1 MGEGPRQIFRYQIQV
16 GDIEE
21 TERGESGLK
30 IMCTGESYK
39 MSYRVRAM
47 ESVRGRCIFAQTRE
61 VEREREF
68 SIWFK
73 GQTHR
78 IESKS
83 VFTISFTGYVERERE
98 CSCIILHRQE
108 IERYREQNIQRTQ
121 LRERERQIIQQGEGF
136 CSRQVDVGKNAFW
149 VVDENAG
156 SFRLVSSIFD
166 NPRRRGPKNKN
177 KRKSS

>member
-108 IERYREQNIQRTQ
+108 IERYREQNRQRTQ
-121 LRERERQIIQQGEGF
+121 LRERERDYIVGRRILQQTGR
-136 CSRQVDVGKNAFW
+136 CRQKCILGCRRKRRIVPF
-149 VVDENAG
+149 
-156 SFRLVSSIFD
+156 SLIHFR
-166 NPRRRGPKNKN
+166 
-177 KRKSS
+177 